1 MPHDVHRGL
10 LDALGVSKN
19 ELPNENR
26 GVGHGA
32 LPITRRIDYCPLCF
46 IEDLRSRRTP
56 YFRYQWTVPV
66 YTHCVRHGTPL
77 MTWRSVRGGDERVL
91 PLRWVHRPKLSRCRE
106 CPCLGEDARTAS
118 AFHPSKVSEQSPFG
132 LVRRLSNALVRFRTD
147 RPGFE
152 LARSDELKHAVDAL
166 VSLGAST
173 LRTGPLVNHLR
184 PAWNPAVFGEPLG
197 PYWREFFFV
206 GKCWRSSLVSVVYRR
221 SLLWYAARTLL
232 GSSESQLLA
241 DGRIAQPCDGDRWLN
256 QFIRP
261 GTGPLEERLPKIESL
276 VFAAR
281 EIARIAGI

>member
-1 MPHDVHRGL
+1 LSALQLSRDLGRQIRLYADLPYPDETWSSFLDRLARAYLVDRASLVAQLAPGWRPWRPWHDFDWSMPHDVHRGL
-10 LDALGVSKN
+10 LDALGVSEK

-46 IEDLRSRRTP
+46 IEDLRCRRTP

-66 YTHCVRHGTPL
+66 YTCCARHGTPL

-91 PLRWVHRPKLSRCRE
+91 PLRWVLRPKLSRSPE
-106 CPCLGEDARTAS
+106 YPWLGEDARTAS
-118 AFHPSKVSEQSPFG
+118 AFHPGNVSEQSPFG
-132 LVRRLSNALVRFRTD
+132 LVRRLSTALVRFRTD

-184 PAWNPAVFGEPLG
+184 PAGNPAVFG
-197 PYWREFFFV
+197 
-206 GKCWRSSLVSVVYRR
+206 
-221 SLLWYAARTLL
+221 
-232 GSSESQLLA
+232 
-241 DGRIAQPCDGDRWLN
+241 
-256 QFIRP
+256 
-261 GTGPLEERLPKIESL
+261 
-276 VFAAR
+276 
-281 EIARIAGI
+281 